1 MYIARH
7 YIKDAGHLY
16 VPGEEIPESI
26 GSDKLEGLLKKGAI
40 VEASAPKPVRIEQPE
55 PEPEPEPAEDIE
67 IDVMAGVVQEEA
79 PKKAA
84 RSKRKGKEA

>member
-26 GSDKLEGLLKKGAI
+26 GSEKLAGLLKKGAI
-40 VEASAPKPVRIEQPE
+40 VDASAPKPVRIEQ
-55 PEPEPEPAEDIE
+55 PEPEPAEDIE